1 MAKSKFFGYVLRN
14 AGTPCQQW
22 VLNELPVSTFTA
34 FTSLTTT
41 EVPVGGVIPLSSV
54 TINQFGGRINSDGSF
69 SLPCG
74 LYHINYNFIAS
85 TTAAEKV
92 IVSLNNGAT
101 TVNQS
106 VTQTS
111 QGTQPAQAARLVN
124 PDEFT
129 GEIMGDTVI
138 RSTGCGN
145 NFTLINSSAVAIT
158 PVITGT
164 ESVRVTITKIA

>member
-1 MAKSKFFGYVLRN
+1 MVRSHF
-14 AGTPCQQW
+14 Q
-22 VLNELPVSTFTA
+22 
-34 FTSLTTT
+34 
-41 EVPVGGVIPLSSV
+41 
-54 TINQFGGRINSDGSF
+54 
-69 SLPCG
+69 CG

-111 QGTQPAQAARLVN
+111 QATQPAPAARLVD
-124 PDEFT
+124 PSEFT